1 MQPLA
6 STIENLSNT
15 ELLDQCR
22 TGDRDAMRTLYLE
35 NQRRVFSIAYN
46 FFGGDSDKAED
57 VTQQVFVKLLTKM
70 DFRGDSQFTT
80 WLHRLTV
87 NQCIDEA
94 RRSKRWL
101 SFADWFDVGE
111 PVTTMSLNERLHS
124 GELSNEVRAVLGGLK
139 PKYRLPI
146 LLRYVEELSYQEIA
160 SVLGVS
166 IGTVSS
172 RLNRGQKLL
181 AEKLGHLR
189 GELH

>member
-1 MQPLA
+1 M
-6 STIENLSNT
+6 
-15 ELLDQCR
+15 
-22 TGDRDAMRTLYLE
+22 Y
-35 NQRRVFSIAYN
+35 
-46 FFGGDSDKAED
+46 
-57 VTQQVFVKLLTKM
+57 
-70 DFRGDSQFTT
+70 
-80 WLHRLTV
+80 RLTV

-94 RRSKRWL
+94 RRSKWWL
-101 SFADWFDVGE
+101 PFADWFDVGE
-111 PVTTMSLNERLHS
+111 PVTPMSLNEKLQS

-160 SVLGVS
+160 SVLGLS